1 MMMHE
6 ITKRATAIEKRYG
19 KLLSLNAVAEY
30 LGLDL
35 STVEALVAIGE
46 IDSVAVA
53 GICMV
58 KSVHLAKFELD
69 VTGMPMGTPS
79 PVMEER
85 EVDIMKVTEGSI
97 YPVKSSKNPYEMR
110 FFITFDDGVRRAVKI
125 RGTSEEEV
133 AQKKQQKIL
142 EVLAEYRAE
151 KNGAAEVQQPV
162 VVEEP
167 KTVTFRTVS
176 EMWYKEFK
184 RDNESRG
191 NSYANIESAKYSLK
205 TINKVIGEKDIR
217 DITKEVAQEMIN
229 EISLDNGENFRSKSH
244 VEKAMRKFKN
254 VMDYAFENGYI
265 DRQIGKLVLNKNLRE
280 ADKDSRFIEKETL
293 IVLLD
298 CIKGN
303 MFYHTLVNLILS
315 SGLRQEE
322 ALALTIDDIVV
333 NNGLYQIYVSKVVV
347 ELSSNNYGIIDRLK
361 HGERARYI
369 SIPKEIYDMVRDY
382 YRGSMEDA
390 CLVEM
395 RKEHDTEKYIFVN
408 KNGCIHNKRTLYHS
422 MVGYLERNMP
432 QNSRIRLHMLRHTF
446 ASLMKNEVPL
456 EVVSEV
462 LGHSDISI
470 TMRFY
475 ASQTIEDHKRVSLG
489 AEAMMKKIKG

>member
-6 ITKRATAIEKRYG
+6 MMKRATAIEKRYG

-46 IDSVAVA
+46 LDSVAVA

-85 EVDIMKVTEGSI
+85 EVDIMKVSKGSI

-110 FFITFDDGVRRAVKI
+110 FFITFDDGVKRSVKL
-125 RGTSEEEV
+125 RGATEKEIL
-133 AQKKQQKIL
+133 QKKQDKVL
-142 EVLAEYRAE
+142 EELEKYRAE
-151 KNGAAEVQQPV
+151 KGGA
-162 VVEEP
+162 VEP
-167 KTVTFRTVS
+167 SVATAVTKPATFREVS
-176 EMWYKEFK
+176 EMWYEEF
-184 RDNESRG
+184 RHHNESRG
-191 NSYANIESAKYSLK
+191 NSYANIESAKYSIK
-205 TINKVIGEKDIR
+205 AINKVIGDIEIAKI
-217 DITKEVAQEMIN
+217 DKEAAQEMIN
-229 EISLDNGENFRSKSH
+229 TISKDSNGNYRSKSF
-244 VEKAMRKFKN
+244 VEKAMRKFKS
-254 VMDYAFENGYI
+254 VMDYALENGYI

-322 ALALTIDDIVV
+322 ALALTIDDIMIRD
-333 NNGLYQIYVSKVVV
+333 GICQIYVSKVVA
-347 ELSSNNYGIIDRLK
+347 EIASNNFCVIDRLK

-369 SIPKEIYDMVRDY
+369 SIPKETYDMVVSY
-382 YRGSMEDA
+382 YGEQI
-390 CLVEM
+390 
-395 RKEHDTEKYIFVN
+395 KDTANMSKRRENGTERYIFVN
-408 KNGCIHNKRTLYHS
+408 KDGHIRNKRTLYHS
-422 MVGYLERNMP
+422 LKDYLKRNMP
-432 QNSRIRLHMLRHTF
+432 QDGRVRLHMLRHTF
-446 ASLMKNEVPL
+446 ASLMKSEVPL

-462 LGHSDISI
+462 LGHKDISV
-470 TMRFY
+470 TLRFY
-475 ASQTIEDHKRVSLG
+475 ASQTMEDHKRVFAG
-489 AEAMMKKIKG
+489 AEAMMKKIKE

>member
-6 ITKRATAIEKRYG
+6 IMKRATAIEKRYG
-19 KLLSLNAVAEY
+19 KLLSLNAVAEC

-35 STVEALVAIGE
+35 PTVEALVAIGE

-58 KSVHLAKFELD
+58 KSVQLAKFELD

-142 EVLAEYRAE
+142 EVLAGYRAE
-151 KNGAAEVQQPV
+151 KNGAAE
-162 VVEEP
+162 VEEP

-205 TINKVIGEKDIR
+205 TINKVIGDMEIAKID
-217 DITKEVAQEMIN
+217 KEAAQEMIN
-229 EISLDNGENFRSKSH
+229 TISKDSNGNYRSKSF
-244 VEKAMRKFKN
+244 VEKAMRKFKS
-254 VMDYAFENGYI
+254 VMDYALENGYI